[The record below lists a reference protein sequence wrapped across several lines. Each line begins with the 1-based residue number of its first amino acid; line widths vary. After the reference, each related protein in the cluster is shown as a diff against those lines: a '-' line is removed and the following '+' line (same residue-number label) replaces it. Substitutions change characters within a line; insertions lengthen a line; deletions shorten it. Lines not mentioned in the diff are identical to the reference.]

1 MVRRDVPKDDIVRKV
16 PEKRNAGIDEYRDPR
31 DGQPLD
37 ESFAEE
43 LLDGVPA
50 THVDM
55 LKALLGKARSNIRW
69 RARHGMHDGIGR
81 SGCERTAAED

>member
-43 LLDGVPA
+43 LLDGVSPS
-50 THVDM
+50 T
-55 LKALLGKARSNIRW
+55 
-69 RARHGMHDGIGR
+69 
-81 SGCERTAAED
+81 

>member
-1 MVRRDVPKDDIVRKV
+1 LGRVAWREWSGNHLVFSLDEAACVMVRRDVPKDDIVRKV

-43 LLDGVPA
+43 LLDGVSPS
-50 THVDM
+50 T
-55 LKALLGKARSNIRW
+55 
-69 RARHGMHDGIGR
+69 
-81 SGCERTAAED
+81 